1 MRTVSTVGPGGVT
14 EGTTPRSALPRPR
27 RRYPPTPAATTT
39 SPTTAGVR
47 DLRLG
52 GVLPRGNGVVGA
64 PVISVGASAA
74 ARGAGGA
81 GGRGRGALRPFA
93 GAATGCSG
101 QTAVANSS
109 MIGKR

>member
-14 EGTTPRSALPRPR
+14 EGTDARSGLPRPR
-27 RRYPPTPAATTT
+27 RRYPPTPAAATT

-74 ARGAGGA
+74 ARGAA
-81 GGRGRGALRPFA
+81 GGGRGALRPFA

-109 MIGKR
+109 MVGKR

>member
-14 EGTTPRSALPRPR
+14 EGTAPRSPLPGPSS
-27 RRYPPTPAATTT
+27 RYPPTPAATTT
-39 SPTTAGVR
+39 SPTTATVR

-52 GVLPRGNGVVGA
+52 GVFPRGNGVVGA

-74 ARGAGGA
+74 ARDVGGV

-93 GAATGCSG
+93 GGATGCS
-101 QTAVANSS
+101 
-109 MIGKR
+109 